1 MSIFRKKGKYILLA
15 ILLVLLAGCTRVVD
29 SSGKVLV
36 EKIIYTTTTFGE
48 MFANE
53 SWFTAIF
60 VYPLAQVINILTPS
74 VGVVMAIVA
83 CTVLVNLITL
93 PLTAKSTA
101 GSQKMQMLQPEMDK
115 IAKKFEGKTDERS
128 KMMQAQETQA
138 LYKKYDINPL
148 TTILGTFVTLPI
160 IFAMWQAVQRSY
172 AVATGTFMGVDLQ
185 VSPLN
190 GLKLGGTDVTIYVLF
205 FVLMGVSQFISISM
219 PKWLA
224 KKKNTEEHKIKAYD
238 KPAKSGANTNIMMY
252 SMLVLILYM
261 GLTWPTAMSV
271 YWLVHSVVNILKT
284 LFAQKGIS
292 KSGL

>member
-271 YWLVHSVVNILKT
+271 YWLVNSVVNILKT

>member
-1 MSIFRKKGKYILLA
+1 MRIFRKKGKYILLA
-15 ILLVLLAGCTRVVD
+15 ILLVLLSGCTRVVD
-29 SSGKVLV
+29 SSGKVLA
-36 EKIIYTTTTFGE
+36 EKIIYVTTTFKEIIADG
-48 MFANE
+48 

-60 VYPLAQVINILTPS
+60 VYPLAQVINILTPYI
-74 VGVVMAIVA
+74 GVVMAIVV

-101 GSQKMQMLQPEMDK
+101 GTQKMQMIQPELDK
-115 IAKKFEGKTDERS
+115 LNKKFEGKTDERS
-128 KMMQAQETQA
+128 KMVQSQEMQA

-148 TTILGTFVTLPI
+148 STILGTFVTLPI

-185 VSPLN
+185 VSPLS
-190 GLKLGGTDVTIYVLF
+190 GWKLGGTDVIIYVSF
-205 FVLMGVSQFISISM
+205 FVLMGVAQFISISM

-224 KKKNTEEHKIKAYD
+224 KKKNTEEHKIKEYD

-271 YWLVHSVVNILKT
+271 YWLVNSVVNIIKT
-284 LFAQKGIS
+284 LYAQKSIN
-292 KSGL
+292 KSVN